1 MKPLFR
7 WLLDTVLPPTCLACE
22 TPVEKEGQFCVSC
35 FKAAN
40 FVSAPFCRC
49 CGVPLP
55 FAGASG
61 TPLKCESCTEAAPA
75 FTQARAALRYDE
87 MAKRMILT
95 LKYADHTE
103 AVNGLAEL
111 MRRPGEPLLQ
121 AANILVPVPLHP
133 ARLRARRYNQAAL
146 LAIQLARLTGRPL
159 GLDTLIRRRETAPLE
174 GMDRAA
180 RRAELQGAIA
190 VRPEADVQDKRV
202 LLIDDVMTSGATAN
216 ECARVLLEAGAR
228 RVDVLTAARVA
239 DPRFEGLALA

>member
-1 MKPLFR
+1 MKPLLR

-22 TPVEKEGQFCVSC
+22 TPVEKEGQFCVPC

-40 FVSAPFCRC
+40 FVSAPVCRC

-55 FAGASG
+55 FAAASG
-61 TPLKCESCTEAAPA
+61 TLLKCEPCTQSAPA

-87 MAKRMILT
+87 MAKRMILA

-103 AVNGLAEL
+103 VVNGLAEL

-159 GLDTLIRRRETAPLE
+159 GLDALLRHRETAPLE
-174 GMDRAA
+174 GLDRAA
-180 RRAELQGAIA
+180 RSAELQGAIA
-190 VRPEADVQDKRV
+190 VRTDAQVRDKRV

-239 DPRFEGLALA
+239 DPRFDGLALA

>member
-1 MKPLFR
+1 MKPLLR
-7 WLLDTVLPPTCLACE
+7 WILDTVLPPTCLACD
-22 TPVEKEGQFCVSC
+22 TPVEKEGLFCASC
-35 FKAAN
+35 FRAAN

-55 FAGASG
+55 SAEAGTTA
-61 TPLKCESCTEAAPA
+61 LKCEPCTEAAPA

-87 MAKRMILT
+87 TAKRMLLG
-95 LKYADHTE
+95 LKYDDRTE

-121 AANILVPVPLHP
+121 AANILVPVPLH
-133 ARLRARRYNQAAL
+133 ASRLRARRYNQAAL

-159 GLDTLIRRRETAPLE
+159 GLDTLVRSRATAPLE
-174 GMDRAA
+174 GLDRAA
-180 RRAELQGAIA
+180 RCAELEGAIA
-190 VRPEADVQDKRV
+190 VRPGTELQDKRV

-216 ECARVLLEAGAR
+216 ECARVLLAAGAR

-239 DPRFEGLALA
+239 DPRFESMALA

>member
-7 WLLDTVLPPTCLACE
+7 WLLDTVLPPTCLACDA
-22 TPVEKEGQFCVSC
+22 PVEKEGQFCVAC

-55 FAGASG
+55 FAEPSG
-61 TPLKCESCTEAAPA
+61 IQKCAPCNETAPA

-87 MAKRMILT
+87 TARRMILP

-103 AVNGLAEL
+103 AVNGLAVL

-121 AANILVPVPLHP
+121 AANMLVPVPLH
-133 ARLRARRYNQAAL
+133 ASRLRARRFNQAAL

-159 GLDTLIRRRETAPLE
+159 GLDTLVRHRETAPLE
-174 GMDRAA
+174 GLGLAA
-180 RRAELQGAIA
+180 RRAELEGAIGIRA
-190 VRPEADVQDKRV
+190 DADVRDKRV
-202 LLIDDVMTSGATAN
+202 LLIDDVMTSGTTAN
-216 ECARVLLEAGAR
+216 ECARILLAAGAR
-228 RVDVLTAARVA
+228 RVDVLTAARVT